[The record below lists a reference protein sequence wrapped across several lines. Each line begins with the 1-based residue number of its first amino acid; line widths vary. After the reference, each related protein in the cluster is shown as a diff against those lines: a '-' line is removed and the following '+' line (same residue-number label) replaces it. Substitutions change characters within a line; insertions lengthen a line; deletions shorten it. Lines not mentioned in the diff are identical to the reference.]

1 MCTYDFSH
9 YKIFNEL
16 FRDLFY
22 KNMTINDAEMKQNKF
37 NSKLDA
43 LNNYSPKMEKY
54 IEAKNSLINSAKNYY
69 KEREKMIKAFKKK
82 YFQ

>member
-1 MCTYDFSH
+1 
-9 YKIFNEL
+9 
-16 FRDLFY
+16 
-22 KNMTINDAEMKQNKF
+22 MKQNKF

-43 LNNYSPKMEKY
+43 LNNYSPKTEKY

-69 KEREKMIKAFKKK
+69 EGREKMIKAFKKK